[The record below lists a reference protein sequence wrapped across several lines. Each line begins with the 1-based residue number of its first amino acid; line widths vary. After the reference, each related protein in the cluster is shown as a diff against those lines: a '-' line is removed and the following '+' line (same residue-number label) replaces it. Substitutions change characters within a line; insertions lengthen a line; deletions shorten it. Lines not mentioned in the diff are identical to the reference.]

1 MESQNILIKDGVTD
15 HGCRIELISS
25 KITDEDGKI
34 WLMRKIDI
42 DDVRICEIKMDIG
55 ADPNGW
61 ASEQLYS
68 TFSMMF

>member
-1 MESQNILIKDGVTD
+1 MA
-15 HGCRIELISS
+15 RF
-25 KITDEDGKI
+25 